1 MSSRN
6 CETGTISKKKKRSRL
21 SASWSQ
27 SSRGSFISKVNFA
40 KVKLFC
46 DLNLIFFLVT
56 KRECQMKTDHQ
67 GLVDEIE
74 KLNGQ
79 VGKGKQALDTK
90 QAEENELRSE
100 LVVRH

>member
-1 MSSRN
+1 MESIKQRQLHLESELREGKSLYCDVN
-6 CETGTISKKKKRSRL
+6 L
-21 SASWSQ
+21 V
-27 SSRGSFISKVNFA
+27 FI
-40 KVKLFC
+40 
-46 DLNLIFFLVT
+46 LVT

-100 LVVRH
+100 LVVRHLKTEK

>member
-1 MSSRN
+1 MESIKQRQLHLESELR
-6 CETGTISKKKKRSRL
+6 EGKSVI
-21 SASWSQ
+21 
-27 SSRGSFISKVNFA
+27 
-40 KVKLFC
+40 FC
-46 DLNLIFFLVT
+46 DVNLIFILVT

-100 LVVRH
+100 LVVRHLQKL

>member
-1 MSSRN
+1 MESIKQRQLHLESELREGKN
-6 CETGTISKKKKRSRL
+6 
-21 SASWSQ
+21 
-27 SSRGSFISKVNFA
+27 
-40 KVKLFC
+40 VKFC
-46 DLNLIFFLVT
+46 DVSLIFFLVT

-100 LVVRH
+100 LVVRHLQKV

>member
-1 MSSRN
+1 M
-6 CETGTISKKKKRSRL
+6 
-21 SASWSQ
+21 
-27 SSRGSFISKVNFA
+27 
-40 KVKLFC
+40 
-46 DLNLIFFLVT
+46 T

-90 QAEENELRSE
+90 QSEENELRSE
-100 LVVRH
+100 LVVRYFEPFLV

>member
-1 MSSRN
+1 M
-6 CETGTISKKKKRSRL
+6 L
-21 SASWSQ
+21 
-27 SSRGSFISKVNFA
+27 
-40 KVKLFC
+40 C
-46 DLNLIFFLVT
+46 DLNLIFLVT

-100 LVVRH
+100 LVVRHLQKV

>member
-1 MSSRN
+1 
-6 CETGTISKKKKRSRL
+6 
-21 SASWSQ
+21 
-27 SSRGSFISKVNFA
+27 
-40 KVKLFC
+40 
-46 DLNLIFFLVT
+46 
-56 KRECQMKTDHQ
+56 MKTDHQ

-100 LVVRH
+100 LVVRHLQKL

>member
-1 MSSRN
+1 MESIKQRHLHLESELREGKSLYSDVN
-6 CETGTISKKKKRSRL
+6 L
-21 SASWSQ
+21 V
-27 SSRGSFISKVNFA
+27 FI
-40 KVKLFC
+40 
-46 DLNLIFFLVT
+46 LVT
-56 KRECQMKTDHQ
+56 KRECQMKADHQ

-100 LVVRH
+100 LVVRHLQKV

>member
-1 MSSRN
+1 MESIKQRQLHLESELR
-6 CETGTISKKKKRSRL
+6 EGKR
-21 SASWSQ
+21 
-27 SSRGSFISKVNFA
+27 
-40 KVKLFC
+40 VKFC
-46 DLNLIFFLVT
+46 YVNLIFFSVT

-100 LVVRH
+100 LVVRR